1 MTNILE
7 LGIIGDG
14 ETDYTE
20 NFQEVL
26 DSFKEKGGMLYV
38 PAGSYVVGSLW
49 IHSNTTLYLE
59 AGATLLASADK
70 EKYPVIDEGMVPGFV
85 RGTRRGILF
94 SLNAENVTIK
104 GEGTIDG
111 RGYNWWRKGES
122 DEQRPRTIQFI
133 NTNNVLIEGIR
144 ILNSPCWT
152 VHPIH
157 CNNVTIHNISIIN
170 PYDSPNTDGIN
181 PESCK
186 NVKIS
191 NCYVDVGD
199 DCITIKS
206 GLERDV
212 FQSKYPCENIVVTNC
227 TFVHGHGGI
236 VIGSEMSGGVRNMTV
251 SNCIFRD
258 TERGIRVKTRRKR
271 GGYVED
277 IIINNV
283 IMDNVIAGIT
293 INEYYKCGASPDD
306 TELFTYELRPIEQS
320 TPYIRNIIISNIIM
334 KNVRAA
340 GMYFLG
346 LPELPITKVKISNAD
361 IHVTGCE
368 EGEDSVAVYNIPKS
382 YGDGICLKNV
392 KDVMIND
399 LVLSAKEKAFCFEN
413 VQETYVNG
421 KKQDESINC
430 FV

>member
-1 MTNILE
+1 MINILE
-7 LGIIGDG
+7 FGVIGDG

-20 NFQEVL
+20 EFQAVL

-38 PAGSYVVGSLW
+38 PAGTYIIGSLW
-49 IHSNTTLYLE
+49 IHSNTTIYLE
-59 AGATLLASADK
+59 AGAILAASGDK
-70 EKYPVIDEGMVPGFV
+70 AKYPVIDESMVPGFV

-94 SLNAENVTIK
+94 SLDAKNVTIK

-111 RGYNWWRKGES
+111 RGYNWWDLWDKGEN
-122 DEQRPRTIQFI
+122 DERRPRTIQFI
-133 NTNNVLIEGIR
+133 NTDNVTIEGIR
-144 ILNSPCWT
+144 IINSPCWT

-157 CNNVTIHNISIIN
+157 CNNVTIHNISIFN
-170 PYDSPNTDGIN
+170 PYESPNTDGIN

-191 NCYVDVGD
+191 DCYIDVGD

-212 FQSKYPCENIVVTNC
+212 FQSKYACENIVVTNC

-251 SNCIFRD
+251 SNCIFRNTD
-258 TERGIRVKTRRKR
+258 RGIRVKTRRKR
-271 GGYVED
+271 GGFVED
-277 IIINNV
+277 IIVNNV

-293 INEYYKCGASPDD
+293 INEYYSCGASAED
-306 TELFTYELRPIEQS
+306 TELFTYEERPIEQN

-368 EGEDSVAVYNIPKS
+368 DGANSISVHNIPKS

-392 KDVMIND
+392 KDVIIND
-399 LVLSAKEKAFCFEN
+399 LVLWAKERAFSFEN

-421 KKQDESINC
+421 KKIGNNGA
-430 FV
+430 